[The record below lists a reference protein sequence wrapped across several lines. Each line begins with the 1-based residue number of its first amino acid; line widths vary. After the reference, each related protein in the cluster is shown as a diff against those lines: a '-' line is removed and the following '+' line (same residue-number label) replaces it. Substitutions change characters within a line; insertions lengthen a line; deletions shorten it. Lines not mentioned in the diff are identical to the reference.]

1 MCGPDECDVTLL
13 GVIKSY
19 RRIASGL
26 VHKYISNR
34 RGDEPPFACRPS
46 ARARTRTTCLSDA
59 RTAFMY
65 THRYRVTLWTWF
77 DDFEIYLRYLQAD
90 L

>member
-1 MCGPDECDVTLL
+1 MCGPDESDVTLL
-13 GVIKSY
+13 GVIQPH

-34 RGDEPPFACRPS
+34 RGDEPPLACRPS
-46 ARARTRTTCLSDA
+46 ARARTCATCLSDA
-59 RTAFMY
+59 RTAFVN
-65 THRYRVTLWTWF
+65 THRYGVTLWTWF
-77 DDFEIYLRYLQAD
+77 DDFEIYLRYPQAD